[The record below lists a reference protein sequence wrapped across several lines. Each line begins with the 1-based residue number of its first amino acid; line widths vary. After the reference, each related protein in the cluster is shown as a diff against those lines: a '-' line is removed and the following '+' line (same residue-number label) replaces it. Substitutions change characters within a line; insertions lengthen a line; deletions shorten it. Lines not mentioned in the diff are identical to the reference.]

1 MTPESQEQ
9 QGLADDQQ
17 VRRMRALVA
26 FLDKDDP
33 IKAFEQLKDA
43 LDSDSRA
50 ATEP

>member
-9 QGLADDQQ
+9 QGLADDQ
-17 VRRMRALVA
+17 VRRTRALVA